1 MDNDDFSQLLDLW
14 AVLCEIVHPAS
25 FSVNTFVHQREDM
38 SVLVNKVNWSEVH
51 LLYFTNGAKDILSKI
66 LEEVML
72 KSFLVLKLTDLFV
85 KEPNTYYTRYI
96 SYLNDTKEWKEC
108 LDEIAKSEEKYL
120 ERLNSL
126 EEE

>member
-1 MDNDDFSQLLDLW
+1 
-14 AVLCEIVHPAS
+14 
-25 FSVNTFVHQREDM
+25 
-38 SVLVNKVNWSEVH
+38 
-51 LLYFTNGAKDILSKI
+51 
-66 LEEVML
+66 ML

-85 KEPNTYYTRYI
+85 EEPNTYYTRYI